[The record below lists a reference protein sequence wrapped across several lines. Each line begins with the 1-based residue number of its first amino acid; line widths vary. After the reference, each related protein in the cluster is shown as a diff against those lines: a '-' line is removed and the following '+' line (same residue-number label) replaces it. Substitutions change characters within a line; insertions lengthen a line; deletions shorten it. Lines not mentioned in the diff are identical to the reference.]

1 MNSNKF
7 IYLCITVLLLV
18 FLTACGT
25 DVESILNTD
34 NEEVE
39 LEYMIVDGGEVV
51 LPLTPFNTLNPLLTS
66 NLSYYY
72 FSKLIFEGL
81 FEFSENIEPVPQLA
95 EAYNIVN
102 DGSTILVKLRE
113 DAYWHD
119 GEKFTSEDVF
129 FTINV
134 LLNSNVETAYNS
146 LSNTTTNIANSRVID
161 DYNIEVNFSDSSS
174 NNLDLLTFP
183 IIASHK
189 FAANNIKTSYSKALQ
204 LENYTP
210 VGTGPFKF
218 ESFDKHKN
226 ISLKANE
233 NYRFGKPSIENVLGK
248 VLDNEELFIT
258 AYEAGQ
264 INITPVRG
272 TDWDKYKENPRI
284 RALEYVSN
292 DFDFLGFNYDN
303 PIFSGENGVI
313 IRKAINYAID
323 RQEIIQKTFLGHAT
337 QVDVPL
343 HPNSYLLSEAANKYG
358 YNPTASKELLDRA
371 NIFDR
376 DGDGVIEDESGNKM
390 SFRLTT
396 NPSNLYRHRVAEM
409 IRDDLMEI
417 GIELVFDFN
426 TSYERVKSLE
436 QKNAEWDLLISK
448 LKSGDYDI
456 ALLGWQLSFVPDL
469 YSMYHS
475 SQIGFNNFIKY
486 NNANMDELLME
497 ADLSYRREKKLSS
510 YDKLQKYIVDELPYI
525 SLYFR
530 NKAILIDNTI
540 VGQLTP
546 NVSNPYKGLESCII
560 VLKLD

>member
-1 MNSNKF
+1 M
-7 IYLCITVLLLV
+7 
-18 FLTACGT
+18 
-25 DVESILNTD
+25 
-34 NEEVE
+34 
-39 LEYMIVDGGEVV
+39 
-51 LPLTPFNTLNPLLTS
+51 
-66 NLSYYY
+66 
-72 FSKLIFEGL
+72 
-81 FEFSENIEPVPQLA
+81 
-95 EAYNIVN
+95 
-102 DGSTILVKLRE
+102 
-113 DAYWHD
+113 
-119 GEKFTSEDVF
+119 
-129 FTINV
+129 
-134 LLNSNVETAYNS
+134 
-146 LSNTTTNIANSRVID
+146 
-161 DYNIEVNFSDSSS
+161 
-174 NNLDLLTFP
+174 
-183 IIASHK
+183 
-189 FAANNIKTSYSKALQ
+189 
-204 LENYTP
+204 
-210 VGTGPFKF
+210 
-218 ESFDKHKN
+218 
-226 ISLKANE
+226 
-233 NYRFGKPSIENVLGK
+233 
-248 VLDNEELFIT
+248 
-258 AYEAGQ
+258 
-264 INITPVRG
+264 
-272 TDWDKYKENPRI
+272 
-284 RALEYVSN
+284 
-292 DFDFLGFNYDN
+292 
-303 PIFSGENGVI
+303 
-313 IRKAINYAID
+313 
-323 RQEIIQKTFLGHAT
+323 
-337 QVDVPL
+337 
-343 HPNSYLLSEAANKYG
+343 
-358 YNPTASKELLDRA
+358 LDRA